1 MRSSLFHR
9 LLALMILLQASC
21 TGVGH
26 EYKHAEG
33 DEPTPPKRNSY
44 ELWQHGAARRERKAL
59 AIRFKTKVD
68 GTTHESEHPIGVF
81 VLLGS
86 QHKLRSKNSA
96 VRSVENCAP
105 AYQEVEYLHK
115 AHIGTYNR
123 KAPDASGFNAATYR
137 KATKALLKDQKV
149 AVAIQLNQLGY
160 AFNPEFR
167 GDTVAHKIAD
177 ASFETMAR
185 DMKEFSYYE
194 GDSLQEASL
203 VSEEDRWEM
212 LIARQIARTGKWP
225 TEKELAVMKAEMR
238 QEEKEEL
245 APLVEQLKRTTISDP
260 DDLDL

>member
-1 MRSSLFHR
+1 MRSALFHR

-21 TGVGH
+21 TGADDK
-26 EYKHAEG
+26 YKAEG
-33 DEPTPPKRNSY
+33 DEPKTPKRNSY
-44 ELWQHGAARRERKAL
+44 ELWQHGAAGRERKAL

-81 VLLGS
+81 VLLGAH
-86 QHKLRSKNSA
+86 HKLRSKNRA

-115 AHIGTYNR
+115 AHIGTGTKN
-123 KAPDASGFNAATYR
+123 KPDASGFNSHTYR
-137 KATKALLKDQKV
+137 EATKALLKDQKV

-160 AFNPEFR
+160 AFNPDFR
-167 GDTVAHKIAD
+167 GDTVAHRVAD

-185 DMKEFSYYE
+185 DMKTFSYYE
-194 GDSLQEASL
+194 GNSLQEASL

-212 LIARQIARTGKWP
+212 LIARHIARTSKWP

-245 APLVEQLKRTTISDP
+245 TPLVEQLKHTTISDP
-260 DDLDL
+260 NNLDL